1 MNSKKETLSA
11 GLQEIFDR
19 IECDT
24 GLIFVDTPEETR
36 LIREIYKK
44 YQDHSVQFW
53 SIGQGLHEID
63 RTKQQVNKFYP
74 HKYKKQNAR
83 MGKSGDLDTRVD
95 PTYTFQVI
103 EEDCRDK
110 IENEEDD
117 TKHIYILRDLD
128 KFLTDPMILR
138 GLKDLIYLCS
148 TSSSIVIVTGFGI
161 TVPNEIEKDTVFT
174 QLGYPSKEEVI
185 SAILP
190 NLRAQIAEH
199 NKRSKEED
207 RIEDNFNDE
216 DIAQACVGLTEDQ
229 ILNSLQ
235 YTTTV
240 DSSVCIDRILDEKK
254 AIINKSDILEYWIC
268 NDTLEDIGGFGEI
281 KKWFE
286 VKKAVIKNVENALE
300 FNAEPP
306 KGMMLLGVQGS
317 GKTAIAKALAQSWNV
332 GLIKLDIGKVFAGL
346 VGESVAP
353 WTEFTFFGPNGTVM
367 RVPAKEAYKKKDMLL
382 GSGIMVQSYTRNGIA
397 KLLPV
402 SDIIE
407 HIRTKNLVKVKTKS
421 GRSVDVTEDH
431 SLFTISDEGNLK
443 EMTPSEMK
451 KGTIIGVPSNYDNA
465 YPDTLRQD
473 KICLLNL
480 IRNNKDEDKWLLV
493 QPEKH
498 IGEKL
503 YTLTN
508 PKSHKQYREGRP
520 LNLSLLPQPWNLSPT
535 GEVKAKMTDKHHPV
549 EIYLTTH
556 LMELFGW
563 YSAEGSITAD
573 RLRLHIHKDELEIVN
588 ELVQKCGYESY
599 SYQDRDS
606 DGVTVFFG
614 DTGLKRIFDYLCLT
628 KKDRIPSWVLST
640 GTIQRQAYL
649 RGLFSGDGGV
659 SGSHIELSQAS
670 ETFMCDVLDLLASVG
685 IFASK
690 YPRIDGGYRVIIH
703 SSTFKHKYMDE
714 IGFTQKVKN
723 ELSENLFSKD
733 EWGHKIPFYKELKDA
748 TSAHFVNMDSQWISY
763 KNALK
768 INPNLKNSDVYWDV
782 VESIEVVEE
791 QPEYVYDISVPGNEN
806 FVAGNIICHNSEKRM
821 RQALAQIDAA
831 GGVVVIDE
839 LDKGLSGAGSSDKT
853 DGGTTSRVIGTLLTW
868 LQEDHPGVFLVA
880 TANDITNLRR
890 NHPELLRKGRFDEI
904 WFSDVPNEEERKEIY
919 KIHLK
924 KRGRDPEI
932 FDLDKLAEFEYN
944 DKDNTKYPP
953 TGAEIESAVRDAI
966 QERFAMGGG
975 KKLKIGGKND
985 VTTDDILDKL
995 AIIKPITKI
1004 AKETISSMRR
1014 WSADNARNVST
1025 VVDSKKK
1032 KGSSNK
1038 KKLNVRSISSE
1049 DINL

>member
-1 MNSKKETLSA
+1 MSSTRETLSE
-11 GLQEIFDR
+11 GLQEIFNR

-36 LIREIYKK
+36 LIREVYKN

-117 TKHIYILRDLD
+117 TKHIYVLRDLD

-161 TVPNEIEKDTVFT
+161 TVPNDIEKDTVFA
-174 QLGYPSKEEVI
+174 QLGYPSKEEVVN
-185 SAILP
+185 SILP
-190 NLRAQIAEH
+190 NLRAQITEH
-199 NKRSKEED
+199 NKNSKKED
-207 RIEDNFNDE
+207 RIDDNFNDE
-216 DIAQACVGLTEDQ
+216 DTAQACVGLTEDQ

-240 DSSVCIDRILDEKK
+240 DSSVCLDRILDEKK

-268 NDTLEDIGGFGEI
+268 NDTLDDIGGFGEI

-346 VGESVAP
+346 VGE
-353 WTEFTFFGPNGTVM
+353 
-367 RVPAKEAYKKKDMLL
+367 
-382 GSGIMVQSYTRNGIA
+382 
-397 KLLPV
+397 
-402 SDIIE
+402 
-407 HIRTKNLVKVKTKS
+407 
-421 GRSVDVTEDH
+421 
-431 SLFTISDEGNLK
+431 
-443 EMTPSEMK
+443 
-451 KGTIIGVPSNYDNA
+451 
-465 YPDTLRQD
+465 
-473 KICLLNL
+473 
-480 IRNNKDEDKWLLV
+480 
-493 QPEKH
+493 
-498 IGEKL
+498 
-503 YTLTN
+503 
-508 PKSHKQYREGRP
+508 
-520 LNLSLLPQPWNLSPT
+520 
-535 GEVKAKMTDKHHPV
+535 
-549 EIYLTTH
+549 
-556 LMELFGW
+556 
-563 YSAEGSITAD
+563 
-573 RLRLHIHKDELEIVN
+573 
-588 ELVQKCGYESY
+588 
-599 SYQDRDS
+599 
-606 DGVTVFFG
+606 
-614 DTGLKRIFDYLCLT
+614 
-628 KKDRIPSWVLST
+628 
-640 GTIQRQAYL
+640 
-649 RGLFSGDGGV
+649 
-659 SGSHIELSQAS
+659 
-670 ETFMCDVLDLLASVG
+670 
-685 IFASK
+685 
-690 YPRIDGGYRVIIH
+690 
-703 SSTFKHKYMDE
+703 
-714 IGFTQKVKN
+714 
-723 ELSENLFSKD
+723 
-733 EWGHKIPFYKELKDA
+733 
-748 TSAHFVNMDSQWISY
+748 
-763 KNALK
+763 
-768 INPNLKNSDVYWDV
+768 
-782 VESIEVVEE
+782 
-791 QPEYVYDISVPGNEN
+791 
-806 FVAGNIICHNSEKRM
+806 SEKRM

-975 KKLKIGGKND
+975 KKLKIGGKD
-985 VTTDDILDKL
+985 DITTDDILDKL

-1014 WSADNARNVST
+1014 WSADNARNVSSIT
-1025 VVDSKKK
+1025 DTKKK

-1038 KKLNVRSISSE
+1038 KKLNVRSLSSE
-1049 DINL
+1049 DVNL